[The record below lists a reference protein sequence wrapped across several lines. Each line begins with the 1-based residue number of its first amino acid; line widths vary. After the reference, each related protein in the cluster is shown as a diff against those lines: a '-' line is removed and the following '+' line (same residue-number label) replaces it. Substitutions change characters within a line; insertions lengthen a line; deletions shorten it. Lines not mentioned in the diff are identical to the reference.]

1 MAYNLKQISPLD
13 LKPSTAI
20 GVKLPFQAANVFT
33 SVYTT
38 KEQIK
43 YNLINFLLTDRNERP
58 FNPNF
63 GAGLR
68 SYLFEQITNDS
79 LDSLEASI
87 RSKIEDNFPTVS
99 IETLTVTE
107 DPNYSSINIR
117 FSYTLINSNEND
129 SVIITIQNS

>member
-20 GVKLPFQAANVFT
+20 GVKLPFKAANVFT

-87 RSKIEDNFPTVS
+87 RSKIEDNFPTVN
-99 IETLTVTE
+99 IKTLTVTG

-117 FSYTLINSNEND
+117 FSYTLINTNEND

>member
-20 GVKLPFQAANVFT
+20 GVKLPFQAPSVFT

-58 FNPNF
+58 FSPNF

-68 SYLFEQITNDS
+68 SYLFEQISNES
-79 LDSLEASI
+79 LDSLEATI
-87 RSKIEDNFPTVS
+87 QSKIEDNFPN
-99 IETLTVTE
+99 IIIKTLDVIGN
-107 DPNYSSINIR
+107 PNYSTINIK
-117 FSYTLINSNEND
+117 FSYVLKNTNEND

>member
-20 GVKLPFQAANVFT
+20 GVKLPFQADSVFT

-99 IETLTVTE
+99 IKTLTVTG

-117 FSYTLINSNEND
+117 FSYTLINTNEND

>member
-68 SYLFEQITNDS
+68 SYLFEQITSDS

-99 IETLTVTE
+99 IKTLTVTG

-117 FSYTLINSNEND
+117 FSYTLINTNEND